1 MHCKPSALRD
11 QPLFFCY
18 QSGYPETLQEQGQ
31 TDIYVP
37 LQ

>member
-1 MHCKPSALRD
+1 MHCKPSALRS
-11 QPLFFCY
+11 PLFFCY
-18 QSGYPETLQEQGQ
+18 LSVYSETPQEQGQ